1 MIEQDYILKI
11 LQEFFEAIAKVVRRS
26 DEDDEAATADMQAR
40 YNAIYEQFF
49 RCPAHHFYE
58 IEKEDLL
65 NDLWTENSE
74 QKALAKMRMLSE
86 LLYRDAL
93 IKKEG
98 SLRYDLLEKALLL
111 LEFLQQNSKTY
122 SWDQENKM
130 AYIRTLL
137 EEYG

>member
-1 MIEQDYILKI
+1 
-11 LQEFFEAIAKVVRRS
+11 
-26 DEDDEAATADMQAR
+26 
-40 YNAIYEQFF
+40 
-49 RCPAHHFYE
+49 
-58 IEKEDLL
+58 
-65 NDLWTENSE
+65 
-74 QKALAKMRMLSE
+74 MRMLSE